1 MNKLNS
7 LSSCH
12 DLLKKIINATEL
24 LNNCLF
30 GISFFHSF
38 EEECYILIESKN
50 AYQFAELF
58 KKFVNNNEFRIF
70 HGSQAI
76 LEEKFHPITG
86 KKIKEEDCIWIRNW
100 FIHKESNILIQICVL
115 ENDMTHLI
123 DQLTRD
129 LVRFQKDDQDES
141 ISDSFSVYQRY
152 QKDLETFSKIFKI
165 NEDH

>member
-1 MNKLNS
+1 MEKLNS
-7 LSSCH
+7 LNSCH
-12 DLLKKIINATEL
+12 DLLKKIYSSGLIK
-24 LNNCLF
+24 NCLF

-38 EEECYILIESKN
+38 EKECYILIESKGV
-50 AYQFAELF
+50 YQFSELF

-76 LEEKFHPITG
+76 LEEKFLPVIGETQQNG
-86 KKIKEEDCIWIRNW
+86 IWIRIW

-115 ENDMTHLI
+115 ENDMTHLM

-141 ISDSFSVYQRY
+141 RQGAVSRY
-152 QKDLETFSKIFKI
+152 QKDVENFSKILKI

>member
-7 LSSCH
+7 LNSCH
-12 DLLKKIINATEL
+12 DLLKKIYQLI
-24 LNNCLF
+24 NNCLF
-30 GISFFHSF
+30 GVYFFHSF
-38 EEECYILIESKN
+38 EEECYILIETRNS
-50 AYQFAELF
+50 YQFAELF

-76 LEEKFHPITG
+76 LEEKFLPVIG
-86 KKIKEEDCIWIRNW
+86 KTQQDGIWIRIW
-100 FIHKESNILIQICVL
+100 FIHEESNILIQICVL

-141 ISDSFSVYQRY
+141 RQGALIDI
-152 QKDLETFSKIFKI
+152 KKT
-165 NEDH
+165 

>member
-1 MNKLNS
+1 MNKLNA
-7 LSSCH
+7 LNSCY
-12 DLLKKIINATEL
+12 DLLKKIYRSIEL

-38 EEECYILIESKN
+38 EEECYILIETKN
-50 AYQFAELF
+50 SYQFADLF

-76 LEEKFHPITG
+76 LEEKFLPVIG
-86 KKIKEEDCIWIRNW
+86 KKTKGEDCIWIRKW
-100 FIHKESNILIQICVL
+100 FIHEESNILIQICIL
-115 ENDMTHLI
+115 EDNMTHLI

-129 LVRFQKDDQDES
+129 LIRHQKDDQDES
-141 ISDSFSVYQRY
+141 RQGAVSRY
-152 QKDLETFSKIFKI
+152 QKDVESFSKILKL

>member
-7 LSSCH
+7 LNSCH

-24 LNNCLF
+24 IENCLF
-30 GISFFHSF
+30 GLSFFHSF
-38 EEECYILIESKN
+38 EEEYYILIESKN

-76 LEEKFHPITG
+76 LEEKFLPVIGETQQNG
-86 KKIKEEDCIWIRNW
+86 IWIRIW
-100 FIHKESNILIQICVL
+100 FIHEESNILIQICVL

-141 ISDSFSVYQRY
+141 RQGALIDI
-152 QKDLETFSKIFKI
+152 KKT
-165 NEDH
+165 